1 MIDSVLQ
8 KIRTNLL
15 RVTYLDYRSL
25 SFFRV
30 LLGFVGL
37 YRFTLALRWSEEF
50 LAPDGFLPIVTLNV
64 WATRWSV
71 YFLNH
76 DIKLYVDSRDQDSNG
91 VNLIVD
97 YYIESFRTNS
107 SNRK

>member
-1 MIDSVLQ
+1 MGATT
-8 KIRTNLL
+8 IRFW
-15 RVTYLDYRSL
+15 V
-25 SFFRV
+25 
-30 LLGFVGL
+30 
-37 YRFTLALRWSEEF
+37 
-50 LAPDGFLPIVTLNV
+50 
-64 WATRWSV
+64 
-71 YFLNH
+71 